1 MIFKNSISIIYRAPS
16 TFWLTWYAPIN
27 HTNSWWR
34 PGNMLS
40 RRLLLVCL
48 CYVPDMLLVC
58 SWYDSGTFWYIGC
71 FIRSCE
77 AEWELSCNH
86 PTSCSR
92 QHSFPQS
99 YCCSH
104 QQRDPPWEK
113 EKTPWPSQLLL
124 TAAAALLLLP
134 LQTKFGIPVLPLVA
148 ANIKI
153 EHTTALPRN
162 SLNNRIKYSHCWDVI

>member
-40 RRLLLVCL
+40 RRLLLVYL
-48 CYVPDMLLVC
+48 WYVPDMLLVC
-58 SWYDSGTFWYIGC
+58 SWYDFCTFWYIGR
-71 FIRSCE
+71 FTGSCE
-77 AEWELSCNH
+77 GEWELSCNH
-86 PTSCSR
+86 PTSCSISPLHNLIVALTSNGTR
-92 QHSFPQS
+92 LGKKKKLHGPAN
-99 YCCSH
+99 CCS
-104 QQRDPPWEK
+104 
-113 EKTPWPSQLLL
+113 SVV
-124 TAAAALLLLP
+124 AASPLLP
-134 LQTKFGIPVLPLVA
+134 PQAKFGVPVLPLVA

>member
-16 TFWLTWYAPIN
+16 TFWLTWYASIN

-40 RRLLLVCL
+40 RGLLLVYL

-71 FIRSCE
+71 FTRSCE
-77 AEWELSCNH
+77 AEWEPSCNH
-86 PTSCSR
+86 PTLCSR

-104 QQRDPPWEK
+104 QQRDPPWGK
-113 EKTPWPSQLLL
+113 KDSMAQPIVAHCRGGFTAPATSGQIWHTSVALSCSILQLFRGAASITESNIV
-124 TAAAALLLLP
+124 TAG
-134 LQTKFGIPVLPLVA
+134 LQF
-148 ANIKI
+148 
-153 EHTTALPRN
+153 N
-162 SLNNRIKYSHCWDVI
+162 S

>member
-40 RRLLLVCL
+40 RRLLLVYL
-48 CYVPDMLLVC
+48 WYVPDMLLVC
-58 SWYDSGTFWYIGC
+58 SRYDSGTFWYIGC

-113 EKTPWPSQLLL
+113 EKLHGPANCCSSVV
-124 TAAAALLLLP
+124 AASPLLP
-134 LQTKFGIPVLPLVA
+134 PQAKSGVPVLPLVA

-162 SLNNRIKYSHCWDVI
+162 GLNNRIKYSHCWDVI

>member
-40 RRLLLVCL
+40 RRLLLVYL

-58 SWYDSGTFWYIGC
+58 SRYDSGTFWYIGC

-124 TAAAALLLLP
+124 FCSGGFTAPATSGQIWRTSVALSCS
-134 LQTKFGIPVLPLVA
+134 QHKDWA
-148 ANIKI
+148 Y
-153 EHTTALPRN
+153 
-162 SLNNRIKYSHCWDVI
+162 YSSSEKWPQQPNQI